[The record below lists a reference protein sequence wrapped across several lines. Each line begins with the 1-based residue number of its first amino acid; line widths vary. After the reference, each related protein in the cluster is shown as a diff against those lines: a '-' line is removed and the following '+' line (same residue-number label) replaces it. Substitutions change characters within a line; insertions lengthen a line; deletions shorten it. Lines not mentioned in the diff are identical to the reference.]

1 MCALVLMSTV
11 KLSYEIMDKFD
22 RLIDWDSDEEL
33 DDPIVSYGGPDGNMS
48 IGVEITKL
56 EKHFPDAKIGEMR
69 AIAARELSR
78 VFGEEIPVSA
88 VNYIEEGWY
97 NG

>member
-1 MCALVLMSTV
+1 
-11 KLSYEIMDKFD
+11 
-22 RLIDWDSDEEL
+22 L
-33 DDPIVSYGGPDGNMS
+33 D
-48 IGVEITKL
+48 
-56 EKHFPDAKIGEMR
+56 KHFPDAKIGEMR